1 MKEKQSTQIQAMKFV
16 INTLALKDGKK
27 SQLYK
32 IVGFVN
38 ECRLALHEELRETAL
53 YWRPFSGLLERDQPT
68 KDKRSTEKS
77 RNCVFSVK
85 CDF

>member
-1 MKEKQSTQIQAMKFV
+1 MKEVQSTQLQAMKFA

-38 ECRLALHEELRETAL
+38 ECQLELHENLRGTAL
-53 YWRPFSGLLERDQPT
+53 YRRPFSGLLEQDQPT
-68 KDKRSTEKS
+68 KDKRSTGKAVNVS
-77 RNCVFSVK
+77 FG
-85 CDF
+85 